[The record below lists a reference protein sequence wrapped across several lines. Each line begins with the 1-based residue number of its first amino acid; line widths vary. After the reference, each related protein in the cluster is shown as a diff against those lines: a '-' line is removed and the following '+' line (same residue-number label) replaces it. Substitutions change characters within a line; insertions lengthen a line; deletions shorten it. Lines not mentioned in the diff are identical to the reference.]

1 MSDIKLRAAV
11 VFVAPA
17 VILAGFL
24 YQPYISDFTDVAEF
38 GETVAAG
45 PNRWLLSRVVLATGL
60 VLLILAVFAI
70 RLYLHEAGE
79 DQWSFPAVPLVTV
92 GASVF
97 IFVLGFRG
105 LAGWTIAERGGGAA
119 GIAEF
124 FDKST
129 FADAAFPIG
138 GVIFSLGLLSLAVAV
153 KASGTLA
160 DSAARVVV
168 IAIVINVIAG
178 FIPMGWAIYITGFV
192 GFAVFWPI
200 AYQMWQDASATPTPN
215 GSSGTPDQA

>member
-119 GIAEF
+119 GIA
-124 FDKST
+124 SSSIS
-129 FADAAFPIG
+129 PP
-138 GVIFSLGLLSLAVAV
+138 L
-153 KASGTLA
+153 
-160 DSAARVVV
+160 
-168 IAIVINVIAG
+168 
-178 FIPMGWAIYITGFV
+178 PMRLFQSEMRLFQSEESSFRWAY
-192 GFAVFWPI
+192 
-200 AYQMWQDASATPTPN
+200 
-215 GSSGTPDQA
+215 